1 MTEQEIVTRSTYDAL
16 CAAMERLRDYKPNDR
31 TMIDRSWAVTI
42 TMMEQT
48 IAYFD
53 VWVRQEVDGGK
64 EK

>member
-1 MTEQEIVTRSTYDAL
+1 MTEQQIVTQATYDAL

-31 TMIDRSWAVTI
+31 STVDRSWAVTI
-42 TMMEQT
+42 TMMEQV

-53 VWVRQEVDGGK
+53 VWVKQEVEGGK